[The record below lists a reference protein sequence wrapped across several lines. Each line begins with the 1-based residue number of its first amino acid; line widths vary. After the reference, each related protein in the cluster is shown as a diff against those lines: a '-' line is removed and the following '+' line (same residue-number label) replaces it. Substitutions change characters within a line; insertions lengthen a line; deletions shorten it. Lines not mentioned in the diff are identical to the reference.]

1 MIKNLDEKFPLC
13 VFPKPI
19 QEFITAARDSFSFPP
34 AFTGSAIIHAVAT
47 AIGNTRV
54 LKFKDGMSFRA
65 ILFMA
70 LVGESGIA
78 KTPPLSFVYKPLW
91 QMNTDMIE
99 AHTAAMKDYHEK
111 MRNASRDSLDEVP
124 DKPPC
129 KQIIV
134 SDITTESVVCIHKA
148 NPRRL
153 CVYSDELANWIGS
166 FNRYRKG
173 GGDEQFWLS
182 VHSGA
187 PICVNR
193 KSSDEAISIPEPFIC
208 VIGTIQPGILA
219 DSLSGEHMTNG
230 FLYRIL
236 QAKVPEDESTKILWN
251 DKGFPPELEVIWHDL
266 VTSILTQ
273 CDEEYDVFS
282 CPSEYY
288 YSDDARFHIIDWQ
301 NKWEND
307 LEKEGKGEEIEL
319 FRKIQT
325 HVHKFA
331 LIIQTLREAA
341 EEADK
346 STVIGFPVALF
357 STMLCDY
364 YFSTALSSLALI
376 EDAHPATI
384 KKNLGDLY
392 STLDFRFTTKD
403 AVEKGK
409 FLGIPERT
417 VKRFLKKY
425 KGTLFIWER
434 QGVYT
439 KNL

>member
-1 MIKNLDEKFPLC
+1 MIMNLDETFP
-13 VFPKPI
+13 VFIFPKII
-19 QEFITAARDSFSFPP
+19 QEFIAAAKDSFSFPP
-34 AFTGSAIIHAVAT
+34 SYTGSAIIHAVAT

-54 LKFKDGMSFRA
+54 LKFKEGMSFRA

-99 AHTAAMKDYHEK
+99 AHNIAMKDYHEK
-111 MRNASRDSLDEVP
+111 MRQFSRDSVNEP
-124 DKPPC
+124 PEKPPC
-129 KQIIV
+129 RQIIV
-134 SDITTESVVCIHKA
+134 SDITTESVICVHKA

-193 KSSDEAISIPEPFIC
+193 KSSEDAISIPEPFIC
-208 VIGTIQPGILA
+208 VIGTIQPGILVN
-219 DSLSGEHMTNG
+219 SLSGEHMTNG

-236 QAKVPEDESTKILWN
+236 QAKVPEEESTKILWN
-251 DKGFPPELEVIWHDL
+251 DKDFPPDLESAWQDL
-266 VTSILTQ
+266 IAGILSK
-273 CDEEYDVFS
+273 CDEDYDVFS

-288 YSDDARFHIIDWQ
+288 YSEDARFHIIEWQ
-301 NKWEND
+301 NKWEED

-331 LIIQTLREAA
+331 LIIQSLREASG
-341 EEADK
+341 EADK
-346 STVIGFPVALF
+346 STLIELPVALF
-357 STMLCDY
+357 STILCDY

-376 EDAHPATI
+376 EDSQPATI
-384 KKNLGDLY
+384 KKNLSDLY
-392 STLDFRFTTKD
+392 SALDVRFSTKD
-403 AVEKGK
+403 AVEKGRI
-409 FLGIPERT
+409 LGIPERT

-425 KGTLFIWER
+425 KGSLFIWEK
-434 QGVYT
+434 QGIYN
-439 KNL
+439 KKM